1 MYNVRVKVL
10 ENASSYL
17 DRDLGLSP
25 ESLIHFGLAAE
36 ARCFVLLSS
45 LGDRIAVFN
54 ELTSQILKSLLDLE
68 TARVSAYL
76 TAPAW
81 SDRHAYESTKPKK
94 TYVLVNLNIYGSSSI
109 RDKVSKLLS
118 LSHVYLQHPIY
129 QHDDLS
135 YDNPHF
141 VEIHGISPEED
152 MLPDQSAA
160 EVIDASQCG
169 PLASSVQLRLDEA
182 VSEAFDSLNRLKRL
196 SQLEAPCCIRT
207 PLLEYMIFQDPIASK
222 NSNVHGKAS
231 KRRFRLHSSTRIWT
245 CTRRI
250 FVVAAVRTPGT
261 RLVSLSIVFL
271 TVRR

>member
-1 MYNVRVKVL
+1 MINHNVPRQVEKL
-10 ENASSYL
+10 
-17 DRDLGLSP
+17 R
-25 ESLIHFGLAAE
+25 
-36 ARCFVLLSS
+36 ARANTK
-45 LGDRIAVFN
+45 R
-54 ELTSQILKSLLDLE
+54 
-68 TARVSAYL
+68 L
-76 TAPAW
+76 TA
-81 SDRHAYESTKPKK
+81 K
-94 TYVLVNLNIYGSSSI
+94 SI
-109 RDKVSKLLS
+109 RHKERYLS
-118 LSHVYLQHPIY
+118 DIYLQHPIY
-129 QHDDLS
+129 QHDDMS

-222 NSNVHGKAS
+222 TSDVHGKAS
-231 KRRFRLHSSTRIWT
+231 KRRFRLHSPTRIWT
-245 CTRRI
+245 CTRRV

-261 RLVSLSIVFL
+261 RLVSLSIVFR
-271 TVRR
+271 TVSHVPAAMSTRSQAQRLHLYRLRPVVVFSRMTWV